1 MFELYDKVKIRSSTV
16 VGTIVD
22 ISDIYGNTAYIVESD
37 TEDTAGGYG
46 GKWKLFDCTESDIE
60 KCVPS
65 SSELP

>member
-1 MFELYDKVKIRSSTV
+1 MFELYDRVKIRSSMV

-22 ISDIYGNTAYIVESD
+22 ISDIDGKTVYIVESD

-46 GKWKLFDCTESDIE
+46 GKWKLFDCTDGDIE